1 MRLRLLVSEAWRSLG
16 ANISTTFAATMT
28 VLVGMFLLGLFI
40 ALGTWT
46 VSWSNHV
53 KNELMV
59 QVDFKT
65 GLPGSRPAATRRQ
78 EEMLID
84 KLQANPLVKQGG
96 VKFIPKAEGLAQMQ
110 KTEPA
115 LTKDLPY
122 NPLPDTIKITPQ
134 HPEDISVLAKQ
145 LNNPLPPGVQ
155 SIQQGRRLS
164 SRVLQVAHVIEA
176 IFTIATAVLLISAT
190 MLIANTIRLSIFSR
204 RREIEVMKLVGA
216 TNWFIRG
223 PFMIEGLLCG
233 FFGAVL
239 AVFFLILGKEIAL
252 PAILHNAL
260 SSDPGVHALA
270 FPLTALALV
279 AMGLVLGALGS
290 GLTLRR
296 FLQV

>member
-1 MRLRLLVSEAWRSLG
+1 MRVRLLVSEAWRSLG

-40 ALGTWT
+40 ALGSWT

-53 KNELMV
+53 KHELMV

-65 GLPGSRPAATRRQ
+65 GLAHSKPAATRKQ
-78 EEMLID
+78 EEALIN
-84 KLQANPLVKQGG
+84 KVEANPLVKQGG
-96 VKFIPKAEGLAQMQ
+96 VIFVSKTQALSEMK
-110 KTEPA
+110 KTEPQ
-115 LTKDLPY
+115 LIKDLPY
-122 NPLPDTIKITPQ
+122 NPLPDSIKITPNRA
-134 HPEDISVLAKQ
+134 EDVQLLAKQ
-145 LNNPLPPGVQ
+145 LSNPLPPGVQ
-155 SIQQGRRLS
+155 SIQQGKQLS

-176 IFTIATAVLLISAT
+176 IFTVATAVLLISAT

-233 FFGAVL
+233 FLGAVL
-239 AVFFLILGKEIAL
+239 AVFFLILGKELAL

-260 SSDPGVHALA
+260 STDPDVHALA
-270 FPLTALALV
+270 FPLTALALIGV
-279 AMGLVLGALGS
+279 GLVLGALGS